1 MSIYI
6 YITYMSEDTN
16 KKWLKDVD
24 SLSLKNRGAIVY
36 GIAKLIPDSIW
47 ANSNF
52 TQEIKS

>member
-1 MSIYI
+1 
-6 YITYMSEDTN
+6 MSEDTN